1 MTDTLPDH
9 VSPSCTTV
17 SIIHNPKKSYSQIDS
32 NISLLPPWP
41 LTPSIVYSISSQ
53 LKYKQKYL
61 NTEIIP
67 INKIYLIIYLY
78 LMYLYLSLEHLNYI
92 LVIFEFWESIKNR
105 IENGKKKSTE
115 IEIEIKIEIS
125 ESIEDP
131 KLYN

>member
-32 NISLLPPWP
+32 NISLLPLWP

-92 LVIFEFWESIKNR
+92 LLIFEFWENIKNR
-105 IENGKKKSTE
+105 IENGKKKSTQL
-115 IEIEIKIEIS
+115 EIEIKIEIS